1 MKIRVLLCFA
11 LSMPLLLLTV
21 LARAAPNPEAAAHM
35 PELIIYSAKGAPN
48 SCGPGCD
55 RWIAIEGK
63 IDAGAAARV
72 ERFFREQKDTQR
84 LIYFHSPGG
93 EMRQAFAIGRLLRG
107 RKAIGR
113 VGRTLADI
121 CPGSQT
127 DDACSLMK
135 TAHDE
140 VAASIA
146 TRDATCSSS
155 CSYLLFGAVTREVAP
170 DAVMAVHSPKVVME
184 FRLNATEKRREEA
197 VAKAYNEAEHL
208 ASSYIDEMGISRDLI
223 TLVDTVSYESAH
235 VLTRRELYRFRI
247 DTRDF
252 VETAWTLEK
261 APRPYIRKF
270 AQMKNGDDFRK
281 LEWQLFCDSKTRA
294 RLVFGDELDKDATGT
309 RIVAMTVGSEKPP
322 QFTRFPARV
331 GPYETWTA
339 AIASDA
345 VKNLFAVPRLG
356 MGQSTLLPD
365 GKTTSF
371 FLEIETR
378 GLERAWAQLS
388 ASRPAATVNATLPR
402 WPQPPLPPPP
412 R

>member
-1 MKIRVLLCFA
+1 
-11 LSMPLLLLTV
+11 
-21 LARAAPNPEAAAHM
+21 
-35 PELIIYSAKGAPN
+35 
-48 SCGPGCD
+48 
-55 RWIAIEGK
+55 
-63 IDAGAAARV
+63 
-72 ERFFREQKDTQR
+72 
-84 LIYFHSPGG
+84 
-93 EMRQAFAIGRLLRG
+93 
-107 RKAIGR
+107 
-113 VGRTLADI
+113 
-121 CPGSQT
+121 
-127 DDACSLMK
+127 
-135 TAHDE
+135 
-140 VAASIA
+140 
-146 TRDATCSSS
+146 
-155 CSYLLFGAVTREVAP
+155 
-170 DAVMAVHSPKVVME
+170 
-184 FRLNATEKRREEA
+184 
-197 VAKAYNEAEHL
+197 
-208 ASSYIDEMGISRDLI
+208 MGISRDLI

-270 AQMKNGDDFRK
+270 AQMKNGDDFGK